1 MNKLQ
6 EKESYLVPKV
16 HVVEFKVELGYTLS
30 VPGTTSISASG
41 QQNSNSETKAASNF
55 GSGYLDWNN

>member
-16 HVVEFKVELGYTLS
+16 HVVEFKVELGHTLS
-30 VPGTTSISASG
+30 GTTTLSASG
-41 QQNSNSETKAASNF
+41 PQNGSSEPKAASNF